1 MEKPSIPVAGGLGAA
16 AILAFVLNPW
26 TNQSA
31 NVSNEAP
38 ATPNG
43 ATSGGPPA
51 NGTASATPYSLS
63 ENEQGPWYALC
74 KVFATI
80 DPEDAETKSDHPLR
94 EESGIQI
101 HPPRAADAEQFS
113 EEIKEET
120 VTQTTSAG
128 QIQHKFVPLYH
139 YKSDLGS
146 CLPAEITSSNK
157 VPLQYLIATVPDPIG
172 SHLALQFDR
181 NVVAIERSAAANSFG
196 FERSWFP
203 WSEIAKAAGSK
214 DASEAKFKQQL
225 SDQPGILIFRRFNKL
240 DSPGALKSKADA
252 SIYSPRL
259 LVFLVGETPT
269 SGLNKVAFTKA
280 ITYIAQLECRLG
292 TRSQCQVAAGS
303 TNSPDAAP
311 LCATET
317 TQVAIL
323 GPSYSA
329 SFSPLYRALHDLRKH
344 RICISADVRSPTT
357 TVEGLQQTF
366 DAELNAE
373 ALGRFT
379 ALAPIDETTED
390 TMVHYLTSLG
400 YDPREVVYLSED
412 ETPYTPGL
420 RSKGTGSN
428 QIPTLIYPRDLSAL
442 RNTWQPVSINI
453 TPADIS
459 GEAIRT
465 RVVPFS
471 LHEQA
476 SNELDSPPSFATEQ
490 AAPDIDQELSNL
502 ITTMRHRRYR
512 VAIVT
517 ASNPLDEVYLLQYVH
532 VNAPDIRL
540 ATYDQDSLI
549 LRATDYDTLRGT
561 ISVTSFPLSS
571 TLRFDQ
577 TDNFTADFPN
587 SAAEATYIG
596 ANLFLTSQPPGN
608 ILINKAL
615 KKTDPVFLDHLK
627 NKPGTY
633 LLGSDSF
640 WPAQEAAP
648 VKPLSPEPPLVP
660 WIWYIVTAGLLS
672 LTLFHLWKYR
682 KLYLPH
688 KAPTKL
694 RSFSGLSRRIGLQ
707 GSRRTEDLVQDY
719 FLLVGNNQL
728 FILLFLIV
736 LPSVVLYPFFIK
748 PIYQH
753 SATVYVIKVSLLSIE
768 LLISAVIATASV
780 LLCIRMLRT
789 IDIVGAIGK
798 PGGEEESA
806 ETALA
811 LAERATFRDVNTIN
825 RKDLIT
831 VIAYPV
837 VTLFM
842 LSYAILADWANVQL
856 TAFRHI
862 YLLDGLSPLPV
873 AASVIIVWYLFA
885 IMGLGAVRNMKV
897 LRVDPPM
904 AGPEGF
910 RTCPAWSKSIE
921 RAQRFLL
928 RDVESFSKVDLKRSA
943 ILLIGFVALVFVQ
956 AWQALR
962 GVDNGWFRGWL
973 FSLGLG
979 LLAVTV
985 VMQFSRVWW
994 VWTRLRALLSVL
1006 AASPIAVGF
1015 DRLPD
1020 DIRSVK
1026 LWRSFARSESR
1037 ALQDYTLKLLRRMTN
1052 RAQDEVKRTLDP
1064 YVEAAQ
1070 CHVDKLLYE
1079 QPWDEDIHL
1088 GDHMLLNACFDAPF
1102 RVSVKGMEQWF
1113 LRRCEQ
1119 GDALVIDYAALRY
1132 VGLIK
1137 YVNAQMR
1144 WLLGFILYGYVFLI
1158 IGFKTYPFQG
1168 QHAISSI
1175 LTIVFTI
1182 IFVFAAVLFVQM
1194 DSNELLS
1201 ALERTTPGK
1210 ANYLEAAVRLLSVGG
1225 VPLIAVVASQFP
1237 VFERFLLSW
1246 VRPTL
1251 ESLH

>member
-1 MEKPSIPVAGGLGAA
+1 M
-16 AILAFVLNPW
+16 
-26 TNQSA
+26 
-31 NVSNEAP
+31 
-38 ATPNG
+38 
-43 ATSGGPPA
+43 
-51 NGTASATPYSLS
+51 
-63 ENEQGPWYALC
+63 
-74 KVFATI
+74 
-80 DPEDAETKSDHPLR
+80 
-94 EESGIQI
+94 
-101 HPPRAADAEQFS
+101 
-113 EEIKEET
+113 
-120 VTQTTSAG
+120 
-128 QIQHKFVPLYH
+128 
-139 YKSDLGS
+139 
-146 CLPAEITSSNK
+146 
-157 VPLQYLIATVPDPIG
+157 
-172 SHLALQFDR
+172 ALQFDR
-181 NVVAIERSAAANSFG
+181 NVVAIERSAAANNFG
-196 FERSWFP
+196 FERYWFP
-203 WSEIAKAAGSK
+203 WSEIAKTEATGRK
-214 DASEAKFKQQL
+214 DATGVKFKQQL
-225 SDQPGILIFRRFNKL
+225 GDQPGILIFRRFNKL
-240 DSPGALKSKADA
+240 DSPGSLENTAEA

-269 SGLNKVAFTKA
+269 AGLNKVAFTKA

-292 TRSQCQVAAGS
+292 TKSQCQVAANN
-303 TNSPDAAP
+303 TNHPEAAP
-311 LCATET
+311 VCAMGT

-329 SFSPLYRALHDLRKH
+329 SFSPLYRALHDLRQH
-344 RICISADVRSPTT
+344 NVCISADVRSPTT
-357 TVEGLQQTF
+357 TVDGLQQTF
-366 DAELNAE
+366 DAELNAD

-379 ALAPIDETTED
+379 ALSPIDETTED
-390 TMVHYLTSLG
+390 TMINYLKLLG
-400 YDPREVVYLSED
+400 YDSRDVVYLSED

-420 RSKGTGSN
+420 RDKGSGSN
-428 QIPTLIYPRDLSAL
+428 QIRTLIYPRDLSAL

-490 AAPDIDQELSNL
+490 AAPDIDQALSTL
-502 ITTMRHRRYR
+502 VTTMRHRRYR

-540 ATYDQDSLI
+540 ATYDQDSLM
-549 LRATDYDTLRGT
+549 LRATDYNTLRGT

-596 ANLFLTSQPPGN
+596 ANLFLTSQPSSDA
-608 ILINKAL
+608 LMNKAL
-615 KKTDPVFLDHLK
+615 NKTVPPFLDHLK
-627 NKPGTY
+627 SKPGTY
-633 LLGSDSF
+633 LLGSDDF
-640 WPAQEAAP
+640 WPAQEAAA
-648 VKPLSPEPPLVP
+648 VKPLSPEPPIVP

-672 LTLFHLWKYR
+672 LTLFHLWHYR
-682 KLYLPH
+682 NIYLPH
-688 KAPTKL
+688 KAPD
-694 RSFSGLSRRIGLQ
+694 RISGFSRLSRRMGLQ

-728 FILLFLIV
+728 FILLFLMA
-736 LPSVVLYPFFIK
+736 LPSVVLYPYFIK

-753 SATVYVIKVSLLSIE
+753 STIVYVIKVSLLSIE
-768 LLISAVIATASV
+768 LLISTFMATASM
-780 LLCIRMLRT
+780 LLCIRILRSIDT
-789 IDIVGAIGK
+789 IGAMVK
-798 PGGEEESA
+798 PWRAAGSA
-806 ETALA
+806 KMSPA
-811 LAERATFRDVNTIN
+811 LAERSIFTDVNTIE
-825 RKDLIT
+825 RRDLIM
-831 VIAYPV
+831 VIAYPLA
-837 VTLFM
+837 TLFI
-842 LSYAILADWANVQL
+842 LSYVILADWVNVRL

-873 AASVIIVWYLFA
+873 AASVIVVWYLFA

-897 LRVDPPM
+897 FRVDPPM

-910 RTCPAWSKSIE
+910 PSCPAWSKSIE

-928 RDVESFSKVDLKRSA
+928 RDVETFSRLDLKRSA
-943 ILLIGFVALVFVQ
+943 ILVTGFVALVFVQ
-956 AWQALR
+956 GWQALR

-973 FSLGLG
+973 FCLGLG
-979 LLAVTV
+979 LLALTIV
-985 VMQFSRVWW
+985 VQFSRIWL

-1006 AASPIAVGF
+1006 AASPLAVGF

-1020 DIRSVK
+1020 EIRSVK

-1037 ALQDYTLKLLRRMTN
+1037 ALQDHTLKLLRRMTN
-1052 RAQDEVKRTLDP
+1052 RAQDQVKRTLDP

-1070 CHVDKLLYE
+1070 YHIDKFLYE

-1088 GDHMLLNACFDAPF
+1088 SAHMLLNACFDAPF

-1113 LRRCEQ
+1113 LQRCDQ

-1137 YVNAQMR
+1137 YVNSQMR
-1144 WLLGFILYGYVFLI
+1144 WLLSFILYGYVFLI

-1168 QHAISSI
+1168 QHAIASI

-1182 IFVFAAVLFVQM
+1182 IFVFAALLFVQM

-1210 ANYLEAAVRLLSVGG
+1210 ANYLEAGLRLLSVGG
-1225 VPLIAVVASQFP
+1225 IPLIAVVASQFP